1 MKAIEIKQAT
11 KADLSLIEKISIQT
25 FTETFAPLNSAE
37 NLADY
42 ISVNLNQKTLKN
54 ELENPQSAFY
64 FAKAN
69 NQILGYLKLNWGAA
83 QTESL
88 KLKGLEIQRIYVIQ
102 EFQGMLVGHQLLMQA
117 IAVAKHKKLD
127 SIWLGV
133 WENNQKALQFYK
145 KNGFVA
151 FDKHVFKLGSEVQ
164 TDLLLRYQL
173 T

>member
-102 EFQGMLVGHQLLMQA
+102 EFQGMLVGQQLLMQA

-145 KNGFVA
+145 KNSFVA
-151 FDKHVFKLGSEVQ
+151 FDKHVFKLGNEVQ